1 MNEIDFEKLAEK
13 EESEREKLA
22 FISPGMSTD
31 IWSVTYDKSLAHVS
45 DDIRNTLDKF
55 DMAVNPFIASYVSPK
70 DLNGD
75 VSVSSGYDF
84 TDVSYSITSKSDNSS
99 VNYSRN
105 CNSFSFDVS
114 YSDDVYNKTSASHY
128 YKDDKEYFKISDSG
142 LDTLY
147 NLTDSTAIQLNTV
160 HILDSKNIAS
170 LNSSLYYAINLAS
183 RVTYDNI
190 DKSKSLV
197 LR

>member
-105 CNSFSFDVS
+105 CNLFSFDVS
-114 YSDDVYNKTSASHY
+114 YSDDAYNKTSASHY